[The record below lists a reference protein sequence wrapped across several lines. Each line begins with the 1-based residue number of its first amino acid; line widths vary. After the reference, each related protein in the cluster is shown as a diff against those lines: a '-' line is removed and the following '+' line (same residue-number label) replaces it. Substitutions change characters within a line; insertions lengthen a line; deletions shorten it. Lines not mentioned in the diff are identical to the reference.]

1 MNKALDQLEQ
11 FVTEAAKPGVLGLAG
26 RRLEKRAT
34 QELAAYFRGLKVAE
48 LAKIAAGATNKE
60 MGKHVAVARLH
71 NILRK
76 ARPTLTLVLKSNML
90 DAVVLARKI
99 EHVAEADQP
108 FNQKGTTL
116 FDAVEWAEK
125 QAADLV
131 TGLDETTAD
140 LLSDAVAEGIEEQLG
155 VAGTSRLIRDAI
167 DDMAVSRA
175 AMIASTEMNRAM
187 STATVEK
194 LNNLGVEYKRIILS
208 PEACDICVDNEAAG
222 PIPIDDDFDSGDAYP
237 PFHPNCR
244 CAVTAARAPEGE

>member
-1 MNKALDQLEQ
+1 MKEIVTKLESFVEKA
-11 FVTEAAKPGVLGLAG
+11 ARPGVLGVVG

-34 QELAAYFRGLKVAE
+34 QEIGVYFRALKVND
-48 LAKIAAGATNKE
+48 LAQLANAVKE
-60 MGKHVAVARLH
+60 KHMGKHIAKLRLH

-76 ARPTLTLVLKSNML
+76 ARPMLQLVLKTNL
-90 DAVVLARKI
+90 YDAVVAARKH
-99 EHVAEADQP
+99 EHVVEAADQP

-116 FDAVEWAEK
+116 FDAVKWAEQ
-125 QAADLV
+125 QAADLI
-131 TGLDETTAD
+131 TGLDATTAE
-140 LLSDAVAEGIEEQLG
+140 LISDAVAEGIEEQLG
-155 VAGTSRLIRDAI
+155 VDGTGRLIRATV

-187 STATVEK
+187 STATVEQ

-244 CAVTAARAPEGE
+244 CAVTAARAPEE